1 MIYDNDWNVT
11 QAVQMELFAFFV
23 APLIRLTV
31 YHLGAVFLYFSH
43 PGGWPTTF
51 LMSIRAERAPNN
63 TVATDC
69 SLLLHLLSFRVL
81 YQSILVVYC
90 FACFK
95 ALCFFWFRK
104 YLYLSDLIAF

>member
-1 MIYDNDWNVT
+1 MAKPTCTDSVFPTLLFEGMKNWREKKNQKTRPKLYAASQCKITEKKVLMIYDNDWNVT

-51 LMSIRAERAPNN
+51 LMSI
-63 TVATDC
+63 T
-69 SLLLHLLSFRVL
+69 S
-81 YQSILVVYC
+81 
-90 FACFK
+90 
-95 ALCFFWFRK
+95 
-104 YLYLSDLIAF
+104 